1 MGFFSFIIH
10 VENVYTKVVTKWY
23 TKVVTYQSVSK
34 IIHDWIRTSVMFTGW
49 LRGLDKSFLEYYHR
63 GLSAYRVWLLDYS
76 DVWCWVNKLILID
89 RVIYFTNKTQLFG
102 ISRVFQ
108 KISSDK

>member
-1 MGFFSFIIH
+1 
-10 VENVYTKVVTKWY
+10 
-23 TKVVTYQSVSK
+23 
-34 IIHDWIRTSVMFTGW
+34 MFTGW

-63 GLSAYRVWLLDYS
+63 GLSAYREWLLD
-76 DVWCWVNKLILID
+76 VTLTFGVNKLILID
-89 RVIYFTNKTQLFG
+89 RVIYITNKTQLFG